1 MKLKFK
7 PISSVILS
15 ARMEKALYKGID
27 FGEFAEDSGIT
38 FQLEEKGKNINMIYP
53 FYSYE
58 DRDLKSSLPFSH
70 AKEYYIPASSL
81 KGALLGELNDKKES
95 AARSKV
101 LFSDIRIEGDRIKLR
116 NLYKFQYLYQEKKEQ
131 ALNENKENNEQVI
144 EFKTPKFSP
153 FFPAI
158 AIEMLDNHNEFE
170 VEILQRESEE
180 FVKEKLNQ
188 SFEKTREKLRNYM
201 LESESR
207 KNKIS
212 SWIKS
217 GNLKET
223 EKDDYM
229 PKLEKIISNLQMQLS
244 SKKNMIF
251 LGGYKG
257 ILASLSKGVKE
268 DSKKEIQNGFYI
280 DENTLLPYG
289 LVEVILQ

>member
-27 FGEFAEDSGIT
+27 FGKFAGDSGIT

-58 DRDLKSSLPFSH
+58 DRGLKSSLPFSH
-70 AKEYYIPASSL
+70 VKEYYIPASSL
-81 KGALLGELNDKKES
+81 KGALLGELSDKKES
-95 AARSKV
+95 ADRSKV

-131 ALNENKENNEQVI
+131 ALNENKGNNEQVI
-144 EFKTPKFSP
+144 EFKTPKFST

-180 FVKEKLNQ
+180 FVKGKLNQ

-201 LESESR
+201 LEAEIR

-229 PKLEKIISNLQMQLS
+229 PKLEKIIFNLQMQLS